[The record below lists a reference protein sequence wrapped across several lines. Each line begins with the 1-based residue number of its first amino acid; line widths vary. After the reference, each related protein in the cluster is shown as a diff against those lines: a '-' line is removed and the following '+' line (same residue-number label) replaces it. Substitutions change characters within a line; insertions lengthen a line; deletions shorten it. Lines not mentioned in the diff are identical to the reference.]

1 MRSGWCCGGAGVIS
15 GAQHMIS
22 GARSTGVKFML
33 AVFHRLRNVVRGVI
47 GVATV
52 GLLAACDPS
61 ALNLP
66 NTGGSPTGPSV
77 DTTEPVQV
85 ALLVPSGSGIP
96 ALDSIA
102 VSLENA
108 AKLAAASLNGVEVE
122 LRVYSTQRNTQ
133 VAVNAAAQAIN
144 EGADIILGP
153 LDGEAAAA
161 VGRTVLETGTQV
173 LAFSNNTAIAGGN
186 VYLLGQTFEDSARAV
201 ARYASAQGKSRV
213 VLVHARDVAGEA
225 GRAAVQKAL
234 AESGL
239 TLSGIAPYEASQ
251 AGVFASAS
259 SAAATTRSSNADA
272 LFLTSNA
279 AGALPIFLELL
290 PERGLGP
297 DAIQYLGLSRW
308 DSDPRLFTLPGA
320 NGAWFAMPDRARDAA
335 FKARYAAAYGEQP
348 HILASTA
355 FDGIAAIGAL
365 WAQGGDDPLGAV
377 ALTRGAGFQGATG
390 IFRLRTDGTN
400 DRGLAIGT
408 IQGGQ
413 VQTLQAAPKGFGGFG
428 F

>member
-1 MRSGWCCGGAGVIS
+1 M
-15 GAQHMIS
+15 
-22 GARSTGVKFML
+22 F
-33 AVFHRLRNVVRGVI
+33 AVFHRLRNVVRGVV
-47 GVATV
+47 GVAGV

-66 NTGGSPTGPSV
+66 NPGGAPSGPAV

-85 ALLVPSGSGIP
+85 ALLVPSGSGVA
-96 ALDSIA
+96 ALDGIA

-108 AKLAAASLNGVEVE
+108 AKLAVSSLNGVEVD

-133 VAVNAAAQAIN
+133 VAVNAAAQAMN
-144 EGADIILGP
+144 DGADIILGP

-161 VGRTVLETGTQV
+161 VGRTVAGTGTQV

-186 VYLLGQTFEDSARAV
+186 VYLLGQTFEDSARSV
-201 ARYASAQGKSRV
+201 ARFAAEQGKSKV
-213 VLVHARDVAGEA
+213 VLIHARDVAGEA
-225 GRAAVQKAL
+225 GRAAVAKAV

-239 TLSGIAPYEASQ
+239 TLSGVAGYEPSQ
-251 AGVFASAS
+251 AGVFATAS
-259 SAAATTRSSNADA
+259 SAAATARSSDADA

-308 DSDPRLFTLPGA
+308 DSDPRLFSLPGA

-335 FKARYAAAYGEQP
+335 FKARYAATYGNQP

-365 WAQGGDDPLGAV
+365 WAQGGNDPLGSAS
-377 ALTRGAGFQGATG
+377 LTRSAGFQGATG

-413 VQTLQAAPKGFGGFG
+413 VQTLQAAPTSFGRGFG

>member
-1 MRSGWCCGGAGVIS
+1 M
-15 GAQHMIS
+15 
-22 GARSTGVKFML
+22 F
-33 AVFHRLRNVVRGVI
+33 AVFHRLRNVVRGAL
-47 GVATV
+47 GVAGI

-66 NTGGSPTGPSV
+66 GPGNLATGPAV

-85 ALLVPSGSGIP
+85 ALLVPSGSGVP

-102 VSLENA
+102 TSLENA
-108 AKLAAASLNGVEVE
+108 AKLAVSSLNGVEVD

-133 VAVNAAAQAIN
+133 VAVNAAAQAVN
-144 EGADIILGP
+144 DGADIILGP

-161 VGRTVLETGTQV
+161 VGRTVSPSGTQV

-186 VYLLGQTFEDSARAV
+186 VFLLGQTFEDSARSV
-201 ARYASAQGKSRV
+201 ARYASEQGKTRV
-213 VLVHARDVAGEA
+213 VMVHARNVAGEA
-225 GRAAVQKAL
+225 GRAAVAKAL
-234 AESGL
+234 TEEGL
-239 TLSGIAPYEASQ
+239 TLAGVAGYEASQ

-259 SAAATTRSSNADA
+259 TAAATARSSGADA
-272 LFLTSNA
+272 LFLTSNS

-290 PERGLGP
+290 PERGLSP
-297 DAIQYLGLSRW
+297 DVIQYLGLSRW
-308 DSDPRLFTLPGA
+308 DTDPRLFSLPGA
-320 NGAWFAMPDRARDAA
+320 TGAWFAMPDRARDAA
-335 FKARYAAAYGEQP
+335 FKARYAATYGAEP
-348 HILASTA
+348 HILGSTA

-365 WAQGGDDPLGAV
+365 WAQGGTDPLGA
-377 ALTRGAGFQGATG
+377 ASLTRSAGFQGATG
-390 IFRLRTDGTN
+390 IFRLRADGTN

-413 VQTLQAAPKGFGGFG
+413 IQTLQAAPTKFGSGFG